1 MDDFNKAAVTCYCS
15 RNCKISIPKFNIMSA
30 VYTEILDDGAKNAR
44 IFKVC
49 NYLIYK
55 RFHIKRYKISF
66 ILHGFATKCGVKCKI

>member
-1 MDDFNKAAVTCYCS
+1 MANFHKAALRS
-15 RNCKISIPKFNIMSA
+15 DESINCKIFAPCFNIVSA
-30 VYTEILDDGAKNAR
+30 IRTEILDDGAKNAR

-55 RFHIKRYKISF
+55 RFHIKRCKISF